1 MKWQHELYGWDNRK
15 FLFLGTFCSIF
26 LGNDSIEDT
35 NRALKEFLSSSP
47 FDYSYSWDNRKLDDE
62 DYML

>member
-1 MKWQHELYGWDNRK
+1 MIQY
-15 FLFLGTFCSIF
+15 
-26 LGNDSIEDT
+26 IEDT

-47 FDYSYSWDNRKLDDE
+47 FDYGYSWDNRKLDDE

>member
-1 MKWQHELYGWDNRK
+1 MNYMVGIIVSFCFWV
-15 FLFLGTFCSIF
+15 LFVPSFWVMIQY
-26 LGNDSIEDT
+26 IEET

-47 FDYSYSWDNRKLDDE
+47 FDYGYSWGNRKLDDE